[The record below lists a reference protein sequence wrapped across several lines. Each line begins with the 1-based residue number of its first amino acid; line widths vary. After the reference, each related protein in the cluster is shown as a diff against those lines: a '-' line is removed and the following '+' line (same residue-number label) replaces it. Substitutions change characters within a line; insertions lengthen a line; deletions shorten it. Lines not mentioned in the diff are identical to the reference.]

1 MIYQELNVSPYFDGD
16 FVTLNEVKKLL
27 NCIIISPEIK
37 QYADGGIYTEKV
49 FNLKVAYFSDLD
61 AQKYTVFDL
70 LKIEGWT
77 YHNTYWKNDHKVLTF
92 TKE

>member
-1 MIYQELNVSPYFDGD
+1 MIYQELNLSPYFDGD
-16 FVTLNEVKKLL
+16 FVTLSELKKLL
-27 NCIIISPEIK
+27 YAVIISPEIK

-49 FNLKVAYFSDLD
+49 FDLKKSYFSDFD
-61 AQKYTVFDL
+61 AQRYTVFDL
-70 LKIEGWT
+70 LKIEKWT